1 MLSIVHL
8 YARKILLFFL
18 VWFLILAGDGLPSSS
33 LPLTMAPVLAARA
46 WWRPHPGTS
55 WQWQLSGA
63 IDTSVDA
70 RMYDIDL
77 FETSRATIDR
87 LHQDGRVVI
96 CYFSAGSR
104 ENWRPDRD
112 RFPSSVLGKTLAGWP
127 DEQWLDIR
135 RLDVLAPIMEARLDL
150 AVDKGCDGVEPDNVD
165 GYANDTGF
173 PLSGHD
179 QLRFN
184 RWLARAAHSRGLS
197 VGLKNDLNQVR
208 ELVDDFDWALNEQ
221 CFQYNEC
228 DRLTPFIQRGKAV
241 FGVEYQGD
249 PATFCPRANSM
260 NFDWLKKN
268 LALGA
273 WRIPCR

>member
-1 MLSIVHL
+1 MIFIFHL
-8 YARKILLFFL
+8 YARKILLVFL
-18 VWFLILAGDGLPSSS
+18 VWFLILAGDGLAS

-46 WWRPHPGTS
+46 WWRPQPGTS

-77 FETSRATIDR
+77 VETPRATINR
-87 LHQDGRVVI
+87 LHRDGRVVI
-96 CYFSAGSR
+96 CYFSAGSW

-112 RFPSSVLGKTLAGWP
+112 RFPPSVLGKPLAGWP
-127 DEQWLDIR
+127 GERWLDIR
-135 RLDVLAPIMEARLDL
+135 RLDILAPIMEARLDL

-165 GYANDTGF
+165 GFANDTGF
-173 PLSGHD
+173 PLRGLD
-179 QLRFN
+179 QLRYN
-184 RWLARAAHSRGLS
+184 RWLAQAAHRRGLS
-197 VGLKNDLNQVR
+197 VGLKNDLDQVGA
-208 ELVDDFDWALNEQ
+208 LVDDFDWALNEQ
-221 CFQYNEC
+221 CFQYDEC

-249 PATFCPRANSM
+249 PSVFCPKANRM
-260 NFDWLKKN
+260 NLDWLRKN
-268 LALGA
+268 LNLDG